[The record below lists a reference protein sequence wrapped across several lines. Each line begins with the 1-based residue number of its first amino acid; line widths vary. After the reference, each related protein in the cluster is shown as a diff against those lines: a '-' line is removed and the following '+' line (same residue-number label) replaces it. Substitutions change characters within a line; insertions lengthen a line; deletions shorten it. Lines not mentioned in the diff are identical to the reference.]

1 MWFRVRALESQIH
14 EFELET
20 EGLSHSLEDQK
31 KRTLEVEAAG
41 QKRADELLKEVQ
53 KKVRPDSTSQAAKT
67 EFITSLQKLNNCG
80 ASWSDSMITRK

>member
-1 MWFRVRALESQIH
+1 
-14 EFELET
+14 
-20 EGLSHSLEDQK
+20 LEDQK

-80 ASWSDSMITRK
+80 AS